1 MEFDI
6 KTDESGQYYI
16 ELDDESKPDSAE
28 RQVDATI
35 VDTSIPTIKEAD
47 KEVETEID
55 LDYLRQALAS
65 NCKIGK
71 MKVKVIGKEIGLL
84 NKILNI

>member
-6 KTDESGQYYI
+6 KADELGQYYI
-16 ELDDESKPDSAE
+16 ELDDESKPNSVE
-28 RQVDATI
+28 KQVDITI
-35 VDTSIPTIKEAD
+35 IDTSIPTIKEAD
-47 KEVETEID
+47 KEVEIEID

-71 MKVKVIGKEIGLL
+71 MKIKVIGKEIGLL

>member
-6 KTDESGQYYI
+6 KADESGQYYFD
-16 ELDDESKPDSAE
+16 LDNESKPDSVE
-28 RQVDATI
+28 KQVDTTI
-35 VDTSIPTIKEAD
+35 VDTSIPAIKEAD
-47 KEVETEID
+47 EEREVEID

-65 NCKIGK
+65 NCKVGK

-84 NKILNI
+84 NKILNL

>member
-1 MEFDI
+1 MEI
-6 KTDESGQYYI
+6 KVDELGQCYMAVCDESGA
-16 ELDDESKPDSAE
+16 DS
-28 RQVDATI
+28 VDATI

-47 KEVETEID
+47 KEVEIEID
-55 LDYLRQALAS
+55 LEYLRQALTS

>member
-6 KTDESGQYYI
+6 KADELGQYYI

-28 RQVDATI
+28 KHVDATI
-35 VDTSIPTIKEAD
+35 VDTSITTLKEAD
-47 KEVETEID
+47 KEVEIEVD

-71 MKVKVIGKEIGLL
+71 MKIKVIGKEIGLL

>member
-1 MEFDI
+1 MNFDI
-6 KTDESGQYYI
+6 KTDELGQYYI
-16 ELDDESKPDSAE
+16 ELDDESKPDSVE
-28 RQVDATI
+28 KQVDATI
-35 VDTSIPTIKEAD
+35 VDTSIPTIKESD
-47 KEVETEID
+47 KEVEIEID

-71 MKVKVIGKEIGLL
+71 MKIKVIGKEVSIL

>member
-6 KTDESGQYYI
+6 KRDELGQYYI
-16 ELDDESKPDSAE
+16 ELDGGSQPDSAE
-28 RQVDATI
+28 KQVDATI
-35 VDTSIPTIKEAD
+35 IDTSIPTIKEAD
-47 KEVETEID
+47 EEREVEID

-71 MKVKVIGKEIGLL
+71 MKVKIIGKEVSIL

>member
-6 KTDESGQYYI
+6 KKDELGQYCI
-16 ELDDESKPDSAE
+16 GLDDESKPDSAE
-28 RQVDATI
+28 KQVDTTI
-35 VDTSIPTIKEAD
+35 VDVSIPTIKEAD
-47 KEVETEID
+47 KEVEIEID

-71 MKVKVIGKEIGLL
+71 MKVKVMGKEIGLL

>member
-6 KTDESGQYYI
+6 KADELGQYYI
-16 ELDDESKPDSAE
+16 ELDDESKFDSVE
-28 RQVDATI
+28 KQVDATI

-47 KEVETEID
+47 KEVEIEID

-65 NCKIGK
+65 NCKISK
-71 MKVKVIGKEIGLL
+71 MKIKVIGKEIGLL

>member
-1 MEFDI
+1 MDFDI
-6 KTDESGQYYI
+6 KTDELGQYYI
-16 ELDDESKPDSAE
+16 ELDDESKPDSVKK
-28 RQVDATI
+28 QVDATI
-35 VDTSIPTIKEAD
+35 VDTSIPTIKESD
-47 KEVETEID
+47 KEVEIEID

-71 MKVKVIGKEIGLL
+71 MKIKVIGKEVSLL